1 MATTNSTQYGNTV
14 AVPPVMNAVNAE
26 HGRVRVA
33 AFDYTQAAQ
42 GSAGDDVNL
51 VKLPAGS
58 IRVLSVYVAFSAF
71 GASRTLDL
79 GYGAIVEL
87 SDGTTTAAD
96 PDGISA
102 NTDISGA
109 GAVTS
114 TANKTISSTEGVI
127 VSAQVNDG
135 TLPAAATL
143 NGYVLYVVD

>member
-14 AVPPVMNAVNAE
+14 AVPPVMNAVHEA

-33 AFDYTQAAQ
+33 AFDYTQSGA
-42 GSAGDDVNL
+42 GTAGDYVNL
-51 VKLPAGS
+51 VKLPAGA

-79 GYGAIVEL
+79 GYGAYTAL
-87 SDGTTTAAD
+87 SNGATVAAD
-96 PDGISA
+96 ADGISA

-109 GAVTS
+109 GSVTS
-114 TANKTISSTEGVI
+114 VANDQVSSTDGVL
-127 VSAQVNDG
+127 VTAQVNDG
-135 TLPAAATL
+135 TLPDAATL